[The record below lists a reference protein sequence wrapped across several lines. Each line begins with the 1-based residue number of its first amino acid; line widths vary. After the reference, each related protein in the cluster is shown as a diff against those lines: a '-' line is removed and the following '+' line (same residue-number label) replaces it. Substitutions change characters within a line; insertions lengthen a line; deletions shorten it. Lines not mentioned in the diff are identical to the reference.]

1 MNINPV
7 AYPGITD
14 FSSMKD
20 YGYDSLIDKA
30 VAYFKL
36 TREVLTGRSR
46 KENIVGA
53 RQVVMWVLMEKM
65 RFGCSEVGRLMDK
78 DHATVLH
85 ARKKVNNLMD
95 VEKGYKEYVYGF
107 VNTL

>member
-14 FSSMKD
+14 LSKGKD

-30 VAYFKL
+30 VDHFKL

-46 KENIVGA
+46 KENIVDA

-65 RFGCSEVGRLMDK
+65 RFGCSEVGRLMNK
-78 DHATVLH
+78 NHATVLH
-85 ARKKVNNLMD
+85 ARKKVNTLLGVD
-95 VEKGYKEYVYGF
+95 KGYKEYVYSF